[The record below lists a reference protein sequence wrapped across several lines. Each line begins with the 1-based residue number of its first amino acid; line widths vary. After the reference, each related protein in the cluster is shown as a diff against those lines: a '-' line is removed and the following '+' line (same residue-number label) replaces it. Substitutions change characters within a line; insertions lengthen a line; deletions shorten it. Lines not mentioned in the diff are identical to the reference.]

1 MFVCIESWWEI
12 MCKTLAVP
20 ATVTLYKSEARV
32 PPSIVRC

>member
-32 PPSIVRC
+32 PPDIVRC